1 MKKILNSEELRLV
14 YEDATKG
21 PRSARKWLKD
31 HPFYLGA
38 PILIFLFVFMLV
50 KGNLL
55 GTLGFGG
62 LAVWATANLVHDHI
76 TRRQ

>member
-1 MKKILNSEELRLV
+1 MKKTITSEQLRLV

-21 PRSARKWLKD
+21 PRAARKWLKD
-31 HPFYLGA
+31 HPFHMGA
-38 PILIFLFVFMLV
+38 PILIALFVFMLV

-62 LAVWATANLVHDHI
+62 LAVWSAANVLHDHM
-76 TRRQ
+76 TGGK